1 MHHCR
6 PRLGLWAATVSM
18 LFAITSSTALA
29 QYTVGSGSDDG
40 SGAAGTL
47 SAAID
52 AANAAAAANNGPPAT
67 YTINFD
73 PTSPGL
79 SGPNPTIT
87 LNGNL
92 PPILCNLVINGA
104 AVGGLTINGAN
115 QYAAFFVES
124 GNVKIENLSIANTN
138 AVGGAGGNTGTY
150 AGGGGGGLGAGGAA
164 VRQQRG

>member
-1 MHHCR
+1 M
-6 PRLGLWAATVSM
+6 
-18 LFAITSSTALA
+18 
-29 QYTVGSGSDDG
+29 GSGTDNG

-47 SAAID
+47 SAAIN
-52 AANAAAAANNGPPAT
+52 AANAAAVGNPSAT

-73 PTSPGL
+73 PTQLTGA
-79 SGPNPTIT
+79 NPTIT
-87 LNGNL
+87 LSGNL

-138 AVGGAGGNTGTY
+138 AIGGAGGNTGTY
-150 AGGGGGGLGAGGAA
+150 AGGGGGGLARRRGLRGQL
-164 VRQQRG
+164 RQCHDSKRLLQR